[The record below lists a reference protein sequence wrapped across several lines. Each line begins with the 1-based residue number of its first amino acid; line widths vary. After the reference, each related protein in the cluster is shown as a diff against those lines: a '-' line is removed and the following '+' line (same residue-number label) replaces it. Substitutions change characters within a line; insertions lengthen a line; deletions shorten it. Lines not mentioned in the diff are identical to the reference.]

1 MFNDDEDYGF
11 LTGGLGDLDG
21 DGDVDFVEY
30 MNEEDDYQ
38 RIMGSNDDDYS
49 VLDDDD
55 DLEYEYRDEDCS
67 DFSDDVDEDDY
78 ENEDYEEE
86 SDDGEIYLPD
96 GFDISKF
103 SLTIG
108 AETSLNYDEKPIEE
122 MLANHHK
129 LQITIES
136 NCKNPYGDYSI
147 RNAIY
152 SNFPEIEKLFPKV
165 ECECFED
172 AVLKCYR
179 VHKKLGLSVWL
190 WILDNFPHALTSGL
204 ETQGTTQ
211 SWIICN
217 YILSG
222 FGSRDLATREDYA
235 YKYLSQH
242 PELED
247 LIFQNSFYCS
257 FPEVVSEY
265 LSYCIAHNLRK
276 NFERVYFGF
285 IKNTLISKFIKKREL
300 ILEKTIEY
308 YSDVYIKSINQEFF
322 MFLKH
327 EILGLERNVKQNQI
341 LNKLNHLKGNYKKTT
356 NK

>member
-11 LTGGLGDLDG
+11 FTGGLGDLDG

-30 MNEEDDYQ
+30 MNEADDYQ
-38 RIMGSNDDDYS
+38 RIMGNNDDDDFS
-49 VLDDDD
+49 VLGDD
-55 DLEYEYRDEDCS
+55 DLECDDEYS
-67 DFSDDVDEDDY
+67 DFDADTDEY
-78 ENEDYEEE
+78 E
-86 SDDGEIYLPD
+86 SDDIVYLPD
-96 GFDISKF
+96 GFDISKLT
-103 SLTIG
+103 LTIG
-108 AETSLNYDEKPIEE
+108 PKTGLMYDGKPIDEV
-122 MLANHHK
+122 LAKHHK

-136 NCKNPYGDYSI
+136 KCKNPYGDYSI
-147 RNAIY
+147 RDAIY
-152 SNFPEIEKLFPKV
+152 SKFPEIEKLFPKV

-179 VHKKLGLSVWL
+179 VHKKLGLSIWL
-190 WILDNFPHALTSGL
+190 WILDNFPHALTSDL

-217 YILSG
+217 YILSQ
-222 FGSRDLATREDYA
+222 FGYRDLATHEDYT

-247 LIFQNSFYCS
+247 LISQKSYFYSFT
-257 FPEVVSEY
+257 EVVSEY

-285 IKNTLISKFIKKREL
+285 IKNSLISKFIKKREL

-322 MFLKH
+322 VFLKR
-327 EILGLERNVKQNQI
+327 EILSLERNVTQNQI
-341 LNKLNHLKGNYKKTT
+341 LNKLNKLKGNYK

>member
-1 MFNDDEDYGF
+1 MFNDEEDYGF
-11 LTGGLGDLDG
+11 FTGGLGDLDG

-30 MNEEDDYQ
+30 MNEADDYQ
-38 RIMGSNDDDYS
+38 RIMGNNDDDDFS
-49 VLDDDD
+49 VLGDD
-55 DLEYEYRDEDCS
+55 DLECDDEYS
-67 DFSDDVDEDDY
+67 DFDADTDEY
-78 ENEDYEEE
+78 E
-86 SDDGEIYLPD
+86 SDDIVYLPD
-96 GFDISKF
+96 GFDMSKLT
-103 SLTIG
+103 LTIG
-108 AETSLNYDEKPIEE
+108 PMTGLMYDGKPIDEA
-122 MLANHHK
+122 LAKHNK

-136 NCKNPYGDYSI
+136 KCKNPYGDYSI
-147 RNAIY
+147 RDAIY
-152 SNFPEIEKLFPKV
+152 SKFPEIEKLFPKV

-179 VHKKLGLSVWL
+179 VHKKLGLSIWL
-190 WILDNFPHALTSGL
+190 WILDNFPHALTSDL

-217 YILSG
+217 YILSQ
-222 FGSRDLATREDYA
+222 FGYRDLATHEDYT

-247 LIFQNSFYCS
+247 LIFQKSYFYS

-285 IKNTLISKFIKKREL
+285 IKNSLISKFIKKREL

-322 MFLKH
+322 VFLKR
-327 EILGLERNVKQNQI
+327 EILSLERNVTQNQI
-341 LNKLNHLKGNYKKTT
+341 LNKLNKLKGNYK

>member
-11 LTGGLGDLDG
+11 FTGGLGDLDG

-30 MNEEDDYQ
+30 MNEADDYQ
-38 RIMGSNDDDYS
+38 RIMGNNDDDDFS
-49 VLDDDD
+49 VLGDD
-55 DLEYEYRDEDCS
+55 DLECDDEYS
-67 DFSDDVDEDDY
+67 DFDADTDEY
-78 ENEDYEEE
+78 E
-86 SDDGEIYLPD
+86 SDDIVYLPD
-96 GFDISKF
+96 GFDISKLT
-103 SLTIG
+103 LTIG
-108 AETSLNYDEKPIEE
+108 PKTGLMYDGKPIDEV
-122 MLANHHK
+122 LAQHHK

-136 NCKNPYGDYSI
+136 KCKNPYGDYSI
-147 RNAIY
+147 RDAIY
-152 SNFPEIEKLFPKV
+152 SKFPEIEKFFPKV

-179 VHKKLGLSVWL
+179 VHKKLGLSIWL
-190 WILDNFPHALTSGL
+190 WILDNFPHALTSDL

-211 SWIICN
+211 SWKICN
-217 YILSG
+217 YILSQ
-222 FGSRDLATREDYA
+222 FGYRDLATHEDYT

-247 LIFQNSFYCS
+247 LISQKSYFYS

-285 IKNTLISKFIKKREL
+285 IKNSLISKFIKKREL

-322 MFLKH
+322 VFLKR
-327 EILGLERNVKQNQI
+327 EILSLERNVTQNQI
-341 LNKLNHLKGNYKKTT
+341 LNKLNKLKGNYK

>member
-21 DGDVDFVEY
+21 DGRVDFVEY

-38 RIMGSNDDDYS
+38 RIMHRDDDDDYS
-49 VLDDDD
+49 VLDGD
-55 DLEYEYRDEDCS
+55 DLEDEYSDEEYF
-67 DFSDDVDEDDY
+67 DFNDDF
-78 ENEDYEEE
+78 NEDGALHLP
-86 SDDGEIYLPD
+86 SD
-96 GFDISKF
+96 FDISKLT
-103 SLTIG
+103 LTIG
-108 AETSLNYDEKPIEE
+108 PKTGLMYDGKPIDEV
-122 MLANHHK
+122 LARHHK

-136 NCKNPYGDYSI
+136 KCKNPYGDYSI
-147 RNAIY
+147 RDAIY
-152 SNFPEIEKLFPKV
+152 SKFPEIEKLFPKV

-179 VHKKLGLSVWL
+179 VHKKLGLSIWL
-190 WILDNFPHALTSGL
+190 WILDNFPHALTSDL

-217 YILSG
+217 YILSQ
-222 FGSRDLATREDYA
+222 FGYRDLATHEDYT

-247 LIFQNSFYCS
+247 LIFQKSFYYG
-257 FPEVVSEY
+257 FPEIVSEY

-285 IKNTLISKFIKKREL
+285 LKNTLISKFINKRAL

-308 YSDVYIKSINQEFF
+308 YSDVYIKSINQDFF
-322 MFLKH
+322 IFLKR
-327 EILGLERNVKQNQI
+327 EILSLERNVKQNQI
-341 LNKLNHLKGNYKKTT
+341 LNKLNHLKGDYKKSS

>member
-11 LTGGLGDLDG
+11 FTGGLGDIDG
-21 DGDVDFVEY
+21 YGDVDFVEY
-30 MNEEDDYQ
+30 MNEADDYQ
-38 RIMGSNDDDYS
+38 RIMGNNDDDDFS
-49 VLDDDD
+49 VLGDD
-55 DLEYEYRDEDCS
+55 DLECDDEYS
-67 DFSDDVDEDDY
+67 DFDADTDEY
-78 ENEDYEEE
+78 E
-86 SDDGEIYLPD
+86 SDDIVYLPD
-96 GFDISKF
+96 GFDISKLT
-103 SLTIG
+103 LTIG
-108 AETSLNYDEKPIEE
+108 PKTGLMYDGKPIDEV
-122 MLANHHK
+122 LAQHHK

-136 NCKNPYGDYSI
+136 KCKNPYGDYSI
-147 RNAIY
+147 RDAIY
-152 SNFPEIEKLFPKV
+152 SKFPEIEKLFPKV

-179 VHKKLGLSVWL
+179 VHKKLGLSIWL
-190 WILDNFPHALTSGL
+190 WILDNFPHALTSDL

-217 YILSG
+217 YILSQ
-222 FGSRDLATREDYA
+222 FGYRDLATHEDYT

-247 LIFQNSFYCS
+247 LIFQKSFYYS

-276 NFERVYFGF
+276 NFDRVYFGF

-322 MFLKH
+322 VFLKR
-327 EILGLERNVKQNQI
+327 EILSLERNVTQNQI
-341 LNKLNHLKGNYKKTT
+341 LNKLNKLKGNYK